1 MARDG
6 NMHGV
11 FGGWQLCCRRTP
23 STSITACARPAG
35 RGAVPQDPRAA
46 PLSGRFRLRAKSIDP
61 ITDIPRIALL
71 PVGNPDRRALDD
83 LARDLS
89 GMGFV
94 VELAGRRALPQGAF
108 DAKRRQF
115 HADALLGLALSVRAE
130 RVLAVTDVDLYAGD
144 LNFVFGVAQPS
155 GEACVI
161 SLFRL
166 YLDAD
171 KEHFRGRAL
180 KEAMHELGHTF
191 GLGHC
196 ADPACVMWFSN
207 TLGETDR
214 KGAAYC
220 PRCEETLRLA
230 RRPP

>member
-1 MARDG
+1 M
-6 NMHGV
+6 
-11 FGGWQLCCRRTP
+11 
-23 STSITACARPAG
+23 
-35 RGAVPQDPRAA
+35 
-46 PLSGRFRLRAKSIDP
+46 
-61 ITDIPRIALL
+61 TDIPHITLL
-71 PVGNPDRRALDD
+71 PVGNPERRALDD
-83 LARDLS
+83 LARDLT

-94 VELAGRRALPQGAF
+94 VELARRRALPQEAF
-108 DAKRRQF
+108 DPERGQF
-115 HADALLGLALSVRAE
+115 HADALLGLALSLRAQ

-166 YLDAD
+166 HLDSD
-171 KEHFRGRAL
+171 QKRFRSRVL

-196 ADPACVMWFSN
+196 ADPGCVMWFSN

-220 PRCEETLRLA
+220 RRCEETLRLA
-230 RRPP
+230 RGLSK

>member
-1 MARDG
+1 MTG
-6 NMHGV
+6 NGTM
-11 FGGWQLCCRRTP
+11 
-23 STSITACARPAG
+23 
-35 RGAVPQDPRAA
+35 
-46 PLSGRFRLRAKSIDP
+46 AKSIDP
-61 ITDIPRIALL
+61 MIEMPRITLL
-71 PVGNPDRRALDD
+71 PVGNPDRRALDE

-89 GMGFV
+89 GMGFD
-94 VELAGRRALPQGAF
+94 VELAWRRALPQGAF
-108 DAKRRQF
+108 DARRGQF
-115 HADALLGLALSVRAE
+115 HADALLRVALSVRAE

-144 LNFVFGVAQPS
+144 LNFVFGIAQQS

-161 SLFRL
+161 SLSRL

-171 KEHFRGRAL
+171 KERFRGRTL

-196 ADPACVMWFSN
+196 ADPGCVMWFSN

-220 PRCEETLRLA
+220 PRCEETLHLA
-230 RRPP
+230 RRPA

>member
-1 MARDG
+1 MTE
-6 NMHGV
+6 MPH
-11 FGGWQLCCRRTP
+11 
-23 STSITACARPAG
+23 IT
-35 RGAVPQDPRAA
+35 
-46 PLSGRFRLRAKSIDP
+46 
-61 ITDIPRIALL
+61 LL

-83 LARDLS
+83 LAQDLG

-94 VELAGRRALPQGAF
+94 VELARRRALPQGAF
-108 DAKRRQF
+108 DAKRGQF
-115 HADALLGLALSVRAE
+115 HADGLLGMARSARAE
-130 RVLAVTDVDLYAGD
+130 RVLAVTDADLYAGD

-155 GEACVI
+155 GKACVI

-171 KEHFRGRAL
+171 DERFRGRAL

-196 ADPACVMWFSN
+196 ADPGCVMWFSN
-207 TLGETDR
+207 TLRETDR
-214 KGAAYC
+214 KGAACC

-230 RRPP
+230 RIRSSGLRK

>member
-1 MARDG
+1 MTD
-6 NMHGV
+6 MH
-11 FGGWQLCCRRTP
+11 R
-23 STSITACARPAG
+23 IT
-35 RGAVPQDPRAA
+35 
-46 PLSGRFRLRAKSIDP
+46 
-61 ITDIPRIALL
+61 LL

-89 GMGFV
+89 GVGFD
-94 VELAGRRALPQGAF
+94 VELAGRRALPRGAF
-108 DAKRRQF
+108 DARRGQF
-115 HADALLGLALSVRAE
+115 RADPLLGLALSVRAK

-144 LNFVFGVAQPS
+144 LNFVFGIAQRS

-166 YLDAD
+166 YLDANA
-171 KEHFRGRAL
+171 ERFRGRAL

-196 ADPACVMWFSN
+196 TDPGCVMWFSN

-214 KGAAYC
+214 KGTAYC

-230 RRPP
+230 RRPA

>member
-1 MARDG
+1 MTD
-6 NMHGV
+6 MPH
-11 FGGWQLCCRRTP
+11 
-23 STSITACARPAG
+23 IT
-35 RGAVPQDPRAA
+35 
-46 PLSGRFRLRAKSIDP
+46 
-61 ITDIPRIALL
+61 LL

-83 LARDLS
+83 LARDLG
-89 GMGFV
+89 GMGFD

-108 DAKRRQF
+108 DARRGQF

-144 LNFVFGVAQPS
+144 LNFVFGIAQPS
-155 GEACVI
+155 GDACVI

-171 KEHFRGRAL
+171 EEHFRGRAL

-196 ADPACVMWFSN
+196 ADPGCVMWFSN

-220 PRCEETLRLA
+220 PRCEETLHLA
-230 RRPP
+230 RRPA